1 MLGAAAD
8 RELRRGCGV
17 PYHRPMPHL
26 IRLATEADAEAM
38 AEIYAPVVRDTAI
51 SFELAPPD
59 AAAFRAKIR
68 DILKLAPFLVRVDD
82 GRVTGYAYATSFRA
96 RPAYRFSVETSVYVR
111 ESDRGRGVGRSL
123 YEELLPRLVRQGF
136 RRAIAGITQPNA
148 ASVALH
154 ESLGF
159 TYVGVFRA
167 AGFKF
172 GRWHDVAFWERE
184 LGPLVHAPPEPTPVE
199 GLR

>member
-1 MLGAAAD
+1 MCARRKVGRVGA
-8 RELRRGCGV
+8 V

-51 SFELAPPD
+51 SFEMVPPD

-68 DILKLAPFLVRVDD
+68 DILRLAPFLVRED
-82 GRVTGYAYATSFRA
+82 GGRMTGYAYATSFRA

-111 ESDRGRGVGRSL
+111 DSERGRGVGRSL
-123 YEELLPRLVRQGF
+123 YEELLARLVRQGF

-154 ESLGF
+154 EGLGF

-167 AGFKF
+167 VGFKF

-184 LGPLVHAPPEPTPVE
+184 LAPLVDAPPETTPI
-199 GLR
+199 